1 MLLVKNLINLFLWI
15 ARVFFICSDENMVIL
30 QSFKKYIYSKK
41 LKTFYTAVF
50 YFYHILKIKER
61 LFHVLTFYFFVIY

>member
-1 MLLVKNLINLFLWI
+1 MLLVKNFINLFLWI

-30 QSFKKYIYSKK
+30 QSLKKYIYSKK
-41 LKTFYTAVF
+41 FYIAVF

-61 LFHVLTFYFFVIY
+61 LFDVLTFYFFVIY

>member
-1 MLLVKNLINLFLWI
+1 MLLVKNFINLFLWI

-30 QSFKKYIYSKK
+30 QSLKKYIYSKK
-41 LKTFYTAVF
+41 LKTFYIAVF